1 MIRRPTF
8 TGLLLASAL
17 SFPLWAAPSQR
28 GQSFELRT
36 VRGRVLSSQA
46 VPARSAVVYLYD
58 DRTQSVKTYIAGKD
72 GRYHFS
78 GLFAFDS
85 YEIYAERGGIGSKR
99 HAISSRND
107 RREFVV
113 NLRIVQRG

>member
-1 MIRRPTF
+1 MALRSTV

-36 VRGRVLSSQA
+36 VQGRVLNTQA
-46 VPARSAVVYLYD
+46 MPARSAIVYLYD
-58 DRTQSVKTYIAGKD
+58 DRTQSVKTYIAGKN
-72 GRYHFS
+72 GCYRFS
-78 GLFAFDS
+78 GLSAFDS
-85 YEIYAERGGIGSKR
+85 YEIYAERGSMTSRK
-99 HAISSRND
+99 HKISNRND

-113 NLRIVQRG
+113 NLRIAQRG